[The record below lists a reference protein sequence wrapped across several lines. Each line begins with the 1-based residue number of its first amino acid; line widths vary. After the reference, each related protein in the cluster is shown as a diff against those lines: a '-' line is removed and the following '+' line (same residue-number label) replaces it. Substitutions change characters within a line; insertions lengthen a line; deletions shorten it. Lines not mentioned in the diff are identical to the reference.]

1 MTFLKEKLDKIKA
14 IIFDIDGVLSLDTTP
29 LNEEGDPVRTAN
41 VKDGYALRNAL
52 NMGYHIAIITGGAI
66 ERVRLRYEKLGV
78 QLIYMGVRDKV
89 KCLNDFIQKTGVK
102 AEEILYMGD
111 DLVDYQVMS
120 MIGIPTCPSDAVQ
133 EIKEISLYISDKK
146 GGEGCARD
154 VIEQVMRAQNTWI
167 NEKSYYWRSI

>member
-1 MTFLKEKLDKIKA
+1 MTSFLEKLKQVKA

-41 VKDGYALRNAL
+41 VKDGYAMRNAL
-52 NMGYHIAIITGGAI
+52 NMGYPVGIITGGAI

-78 QLIYMGVRDKV
+78 PLIYMGVRDKV
-89 KCLNDFIQKTGVK
+89 ECLSNFIQKTGVQ

-120 MIGIPTCPSDAVQ
+120 MVGVPVCPADAVP

-167 NEKSYYWRSI
+167 NEKTYYWRSI